1 MTQFIS
7 VLKPFIFMAGLL
19 LSSAS
24 YAIDYVYD
32 DLNRLVQVIYPTD
45 EIIHYTYDAT
55 GNLLSV
61 IQTESQS
68 NIAVETSN
76 TNEASQ

>member
-7 VLKPFIFMAGLL
+7 ILKPLIFITGLL
-19 LSSAS
+19 ISSAS

-32 DLNRLVQVIYPTD
+32 DLNRLIQVIYPTG

-61 IQTESQS
+61 IQTENQNNADAS
-68 NIAVETSN
+68 NDITR
-76 TNEASQ
+76 

>member
-7 VLKPFIFMAGLL
+7 ILKFLAFTAGLL

-32 DLNRLVQVIYPTD
+32 DLNRLVQVVYPTG
-45 EIIHYTYDAT
+45 EIIHYTYDVT

-61 IQTESQS
+61 VQTNQ
-68 NIAVETSN
+68 NNADTSN
-76 TNEASQ
+76 TNEATQ

>member
-7 VLKPFIFMAGLL
+7 FLTPLIFLTGLL
-19 LSSAS
+19 ISSAS

-32 DLNRLVQVIYPTD
+32 DLDRLVQAIYPTG

-55 GNLLSV
+55 SNLLSV

-68 NIAVETSN
+68 NGDAS
-76 TNEASQ
+76 NEATQ

>member
-1 MTQFIS
+1 MT
-7 VLKPFIFMAGLL
+7 GLL
-19 LSSAS
+19 ISSAS

-32 DLNRLVQVIYPTD
+32 DLNRLIQVIYFTG

-68 NIAVETSN
+68 NAD
-76 TNEASQ
+76 ASLDTTQ

>member
-1 MTQFIS
+1 LIFIT
-7 VLKPFIFMAGLL
+7 GLL
-19 LSSAS
+19 ISSAS

-32 DLNRLVQVIYPTD
+32 DLNRLIQVIYPTG

-61 IQTESQS
+61 IQTENQNNADAS
-68 NIAVETSN
+68 NDITR
-76 TNEASQ
+76 

>member
-1 MTQFIS
+1 MTKFIS
-7 VLKPFIFMAGLL
+7 ILKPLIFITGLL
-19 LSSAS
+19 ISSAS

-32 DLNRLVQVIYPTD
+32 DLNRLIQVIYPTG

-68 NIAVETSN
+68 NADAS
-76 TNEASQ
+76 NEANDITR

>member
-7 VLKPFIFMAGLL
+7 ILKPLIFITGLL
-19 LSSAS
+19 ISSAS

-32 DLNRLVQVIYPTD
+32 DLNRLIQVIYPTG

-61 IQTESQS
+61 IQTESKS
-68 NIAVETSN
+68 NADASN
-76 TNEASQ
+76 EANEASQ

>member
-7 VLKPFIFMAGLL
+7 ILKPLIFITGLL
-19 LSSAS
+19 ISSAS

-32 DLNRLVQVIYPTD
+32 DLDRLVQVIYPTG

-61 IQTESQS
+61 SQTESQS
-68 NIAVETSN
+68 NNAAEVSDTEES
-76 TNEASQ
+76 AQ